1 MGFIRNTLW
10 ALLAAAIAT
19 VAVAALAL
27 PAGASASTIT
37 TVMHGLDNPK
47 GLAFGPEGGL
57 YVAEAGRGGPA
68 TGLCWT
74 APTPDL
80 GFRCYGATGAVSRY
94 WQGTQER
101 ILTGLPSLENPTG
114 AGPAAGPQHI
124 SFQGR
129 GNMYVT
135 IGFGGPPSVRDTLFA
150 GLGFS
155 QLLKIT
161 PSSVEHSVVDI
172 GSYEAANNPDG
183 QQIDT
188 NAYALLALP
197 GHELVTDAGGNSLLD
212 VRADGSIS
220 TVTTFPRVISGFGP
234 TDAVPTEVVLGP
246 DGAYYVSNLS
256 GVPFTP
262 GKALVWRVL
271 PDGSKSIYADGLT
284 QVTDIAFGPDGSLYV
299 LQHAALPFF
308 GGPGSIVRI
317 APDGTRTIVDTQG
330 RLSHPAGLVVG
341 PDGALYVANFS
352 TAPANGEVLKIE
364 Q

>member
-1 MGFIRNTLW
+1 LSCI
-10 ALLAAAIAT
+10 
-19 VAVAALAL
+19 AALAL
-27 PAGASASTIT
+27 LAPGTAAATTIT

-57 YVAEAGRGGPA
+57 YVAEGGRGGPA
-68 TGLCWT
+68 TGPCFT
-74 APTPDL
+74 SPQPDL
-80 GFRCYGATGAVSRY
+80 GFRCYGATGAISRY

-101 ILTGLPSLENPTG
+101 IVTGLPSLENPTG

-129 GNMYVT
+129 GGMYVT
-135 IGFGGPPSVRDTLFA
+135 IGFGGPPSARDTLFP

-161 PSSVEHSVVDI
+161 PSGVEHSVVDI

-183 QQIDT
+183 LQVDT
-188 NAYALLALP
+188 NAYAVLALP
-197 GHELVTDAGGNSLLD
+197 GHQLVTDAGGNSLLD
-212 VRADGSIS
+212 VGADGSVS
-220 TVTTFPRVISGFGP
+220 TVTTFPKVISGFGP
-234 TDAVPTEVVLGP
+234 ADAVPTEVVLGP

-256 GVPFTP
+256 GIPFTP
-262 GKALVWRVL
+262 GKALVWRVS
-271 PDGSKSIYADGLT
+271 PDGSKTVYADGLT

-299 LQHAALPFF
+299 LQHATTQFF

-317 APDGTRTIVDTQG
+317 APDGTRTVVDTQG
-330 RLSHPAGLVVG
+330 RLFRPAGLVVG

-352 TAPANGEVLKIE
+352 TAPKNGEVLRIE